1 MTGPVKLLLIFVDE
15 TDLWEDQP
23 LYSAIVQRL
32 HQLGAAGATVH
43 MGAMGFGS
51 HQRVHHKRLFGISD
65 DRPVTIVVADEERKL
80 RALLAHIRPM
90 VPEGLLLLVDAEVP
104 D

>member
-1 MTGPVKLLLIFVDE
+1 MIGPVKLLLVFVDE

-43 MGAMGFGS
+43 MGVMGFGS
-51 HQRVHHKRLFGISD
+51 HHRLHQKRLFGISD
-65 DRPVTIVVADEERKL
+65 DRPVMIVVADEERKL
-80 RALLAHIRPM
+80 REVLPKIRPM
-90 VPEGLLLLVDAEVP
+90 VSEGLILLLNAEVP